1 MALCRSVLLCLLLP
15 LAAPAAPV
23 SFNRDIRPL
32 MSNTCFHCHGPD
44 ASHRKAKLR
53 LDVREEAL
61 KPGKS
66 GALPIVPGKPDESEI
81 LKRIFS
87 TDDDE
92 LMPPPEE
99 HKPFTPGQ
107 KETFRRWVAEGA
119 VYEPHW
125 AYTPLIRPAP
135 PDVQDAA
142 WPKNEID
149 RFIRAQQEK
158 QHLTPSSEADRRTLL
173 RRLSLDLTGLPPA
186 PEEVEAFVNDQ
197 RPDAWERQV
206 DRLLASPHYG
216 ERMAVAWLDV
226 VRFSDTV
233 GYHGD
238 QNQRIFPYRDY
249 VINAYNSN
257 KPFDQF
263 TREQLAGDLLP
274 HPTEEQLIAT
284 GFNRLNMVTR
294 EGGAQPG
301 EYLAKYGADRTRV
314 VGTAWLGS
322 TFGCAE
328 CHDHKF
334 DPISAKDF
342 YSLQSFF
349 ADVKQWGV
357 YSEYQYTPN
366 PELRGYSN
374 DHPFPPEIEVENR
387 WLLDKA
393 ARTAAE
399 QRIRIAEA
407 AAQRAINP
415 AATAQ
420 FQSWLTASQT
430 FSRQHPT
437 GWVSAVPEVTF
448 TTARTAP
455 KNQRA
460 RPEAQPVAAGVPA
473 AAPDAPP
480 ALAPVPPSPTVQQD
494 GTIVLQPGKPDD
506 LTLHFQPGAIT
517 LAALRLEIL
526 PAPGQDHLNGTVTLA
541 ANLHRPGAL
550 KPEPVSFR
558 FADSATKAERYANGS
573 PIPGIMSGW
582 KLAGV
587 PVSARPA
594 GVWLPEQPLILT
606 TGDTLTVS
614 LKAWPFPSLRIS
626 WSPYAPPVPA
636 GADAWLTALTAA
648 LNDPRGANLAHVNE
662 AWLASTAADPAAFAD
677 YQRLAGKRRDYSEG
691 RTKTLVTQA
700 MAPLTV
706 RVRPRG
712 NWQDESGEIT
722 PPATPHFLPGP
733 KPADG
738 QRLTRL
744 DLADWIASPE
754 NPLTARTVMNRLWKQ
769 LFGTGLSSVV
779 DDLGAQGEPPSHPE
793 LLDWLAAEFRD
804 SGWNTKHLI
813 RLLVTSTTYRQH
825 SSQRVEYKDLDPA
838 NRLLAS
844 QNPRRLEAEFVR
856 DNALTIAGLLNPEIG
871 GPSIK
876 PWQPP
881 GYYVNLQ
888 FPDRDY
894 QANQDG
900 GQWRRGVY
908 MHWQRTF
915 LHPMLANF
923 DAPMRDECAAARMVS
938 NTPQQALTLL
948 NDPTFTEAARVL
960 AQRLLGS
967 PALDDTARLQ
977 HAWQLALARPPTSAE
992 LASILAYLQTQR
1004 ETFAKTPEDAAKVTK
1019 IGLAP
1024 GAPALAPAELA
1035 AWTAT
1040 CRVILN
1046 LHETITRF

>member
-1 MALCRSVLLCLLLP
+1 MALCRSALLCLLLP

-61 KPGKS
+61 LPGKS

-99 HKPFTPGQ
+99 HKPFTPEQ

-125 AYTPLIRPAP
+125 AYTPVIRPTP
-135 PDVQDAA
+135 PAVQDAA
-142 WPKNEID
+142 WPENDID
-149 RFIRAQQEK
+149 RFVRAQQEK
-158 QHLTPSSEADRRTLL
+158 QGLTPSPETDRRTLL
-173 RRLSLDLTGLPPA
+173 RRVSLDLTGLPPA
-186 PEEVEAFVNDQ
+186 PSEVEAFVNDQ

-249 VINAYNSN
+249 VIDAYNNN

-274 HPTEEQLIAT
+274 NPTGEQLIAT

-301 EYLAKYGADRTRV
+301 EYLAKYGADRSRV

-342 YSLQSFF
+342 YSLQAFF

-357 YSEYQYTPN
+357 YSEYNYTPN

-374 DHPFPPEIEVENR
+374 DHPFPPELEVENR

-393 ARTAAE
+393 ARSAAE

-407 AAQRAINP
+407 AAQRAIHP
-415 AATAQ
+415 AATTA
-420 FQSWLTASQT
+420 FQAWLATSQS
-430 FSRQHPT
+430 FSRQYPA
-437 GWVSAVPEVTF
+437 GWVSAGPAMTL
-448 TTARTAP
+448 TTARNASKTP
-455 KNQRA
+455 RA
-460 RPEAQPVAAGVPA
+460 KPAA
-473 AAPDAPP
+473 AAPDAP
-480 ALAPVPPSPTVQQD
+480 APPPPIVQDD
-494 GTIVLQPGKPDD
+494 GTIVLPAGPPDD
-506 LTLHFQPGAIT
+506 LTLTFQPGAGT
-517 LAALRLEIL
+517 VAALRLEIL
-526 PAPGQDHLNGTVTLA
+526 PSPDQDRFTGTVTLT
-541 ANLHRPGAL
+541 ANLQRGATAP
-550 KPEPVSFR
+550 PEPIRFR
-558 FADSATKAERYANGS
+558 FADSATKSERYDNGF

-587 PVSARPA
+587 PASARPT
-594 GVWLPEQPLILT
+594 GVWLPEQPLNLIA
-606 TGDTLTVS
+606 GDTLTLS
-614 LKAWPFPSLRIS
+614 LKAWPFRSLRVS

-636 GADAWLTALTAA
+636 ESAAWLT
-648 LNDPRGANLAHVNE
+648 NLASALADPQGAHLAYVNE
-662 AWLASTAADPAAFAD
+662 AWLSSTAADAAAYAD
-677 YQRLAGKRRDYSEG
+677 YQLLAGQRRGYAGG

-706 RVRPRG
+706 RILPRG
-712 NWQDESGEIT
+712 NWQDGTGEIT

-733 KPADG
+733 QPAEG

-744 DLADWIASPE
+744 DLANWIASPE

-769 LFGTGLSSVV
+769 LFGTGLSAVV

-793 LLDWLAAEFRD
+793 LLDWLATEFRD

-813 RLLVTSTTYRQH
+813 RLLVTSKTYRQH
-825 SSQRVEYKDLDPA
+825 SSQRMEYKDADPA

-856 DNALTIAGLLNPEIG
+856 DNALSIAGLLNPEIG

-881 GYYVNLQ
+881 GYYANLQ

-894 QANQDG
+894 RANTDG

-948 NDPTFTEAARVL
+948 NDPTFAEAARVF
-960 AQRLLGS
+960 AQRLLTH
-967 PALDDTARLQ
+967 PAQDDPARLR
-977 HAWQLALARPPTSAE
+977 HAWLLALARPPDPAE
-992 LASILAYLQTQR
+992 LDSILTYLKTQR
-1004 ETFAKTPEDAAKVTK
+1004 DTFTKTPEDAARV
-1019 IGLAP
+1019 IQAGSAP
-1024 GAPALAPAELA
+1024 GAPELAPAELA

>member
-1 MALCRSVLLCLLLP
+1 MALCRSALLCLLLP
-15 LAAPAAPV
+15 LTAPAAPV

-87 TDDDE
+87 TDEDE

-99 HKPFTPGQ
+99 HKPFTPEQ

-135 PDVQDAA
+135 PAVQDAA
-142 WPKNEID
+142 WPKNDID

-158 QHLTPSSEADRRTLL
+158 QGLTPSAEADRTTLL

-186 PEEVEAFVNDQ
+186 PAEVEAFVNDQ

-249 VINAYNSN
+249 VIDSYNNN

-274 HPTEEQLIAT
+274 HPTAEQLIAT

-342 YSLQSFF
+342 YSLQAFF

-357 YSEYQYTPN
+357 YSEYNYTPN

-415 AATAQ
+415 GATAA
-420 FQSWLTASQT
+420 FQTWLAASQN

-437 GWVSAVPEVTF
+437 GWVSPGPQITL
-448 TTARTAP
+448 TTARTP
-455 KNQRA
+455 RA
-460 RPEAQPVAAGVPA
+460 KAAAKPAA
-473 AAPDAPP
+473 AAPDATVSPP
-480 ALAPVPPSPTVQQD
+480 PTLSED
-494 GTIVLQPGKPDD
+494 GTIVLPPGPAED
-506 LTLHFQPGAIT
+506 LTLNVQPGAGIVAS
-517 LAALRLEIL
+517 LQLEIL
-526 PAPGQDHLNGTVTLA
+526 PAPDQDRFSGSVTLT
-541 ANLHRPGAL
+541 ANLQRQGAAA
-550 KPEPVSFR
+550 PEPIRFR
-558 FADSATKAERYANGS
+558 FADSATKSERYDNGF

-587 PVSARPA
+587 PASARPS
-594 GVWLPEQPLILT
+594 GVWLLEHPLTLT
-606 TGDTLTVS
+606 AGDTLTLS
-614 LKAWPFPSLRIS
+614 LKAWPFRSLRVS
-626 WSPYAPPVPA
+626 WSPFAAPVPA
-636 GADAWLTALTAA
+636 ESAAWLTALASA
-648 LNDPRGANLAHVNE
+648 LADPQGANLAQVNE
-662 AWLASTAADPAAFAD
+662 AWLTSTASDAAAYAD
-677 YQRLAGKRRDYSEG
+677 YQHLAGQRRGYAEG

-706 RVRPRG
+706 RVLPRG
-712 NWQDESGEIT
+712 NWQDETGEIT

-733 KPADG
+733 KPAAG

-744 DLADWIASPE
+744 DLANWIASPE

-769 LFGTGLSSVV
+769 FFGTGLSSVV

-813 RLLVTSTTYRQH
+813 RLLVTSNTYRQH

-856 DNALTIAGLLNPEIG
+856 DNALAIAGLLNPEIG

-881 GYYVNLQ
+881 GYYANLQ

-894 QANQDG
+894 RADEDG

-948 NDPTFTEAARVL
+948 NDPAFAEAARVF
-960 AQRLLGS
+960 AQRLLTS
-967 PALDDTARLQ
+967 PAPDDTARLR
-977 HAWQLALARPPTSAE
+977 HAWQLALARPAEPAE
-992 LASILAYLQTQR
+992 LDSILTYLKTQR
-1004 ETFAKTPEDAAKVTK
+1004 DIFTKTPADAAKVIK
-1019 IGLAP
+1019 AGSAP
-1024 GAPALAPAELA
+1024 GAAGVAPVELA

>member
-1 MALCRSVLLCLLLP
+1 MTLPRPIILLLLLP
-15 LAAPAAPV
+15 VSAIAGPAAPV

-53 LDVREEAL
+53 LDLREEAL

-66 GALPIVPGKPDESEI
+66 GELPIVPGKPEESGI
-81 LKRIFS
+81 MKRIFS
-87 TDDDE
+87 TDEDE

-99 HKPFTPGQ
+99 HKPFTPAQ

-125 AYTPLIRPAP
+125 AYTPLTRPAVP
-135 PDVQDAA
+135 TPKDTAWGKNPIDA
-142 WPKNEID
+142 
-149 RFIRAQQEK
+149 FIRVRQETQQ
-158 QHLTPSSEADRRTLL
+158 LIPSPEAGKSTVL
-173 RRLSLDLTGLPPA
+173 RRLNLDLTGLPPA
-186 PEEVEAFVNDQ
+186 PAEVDAYVNDQ
-197 RPDAWERQV
+197 RPDALERQV
-206 DRLLASPHYG
+206 DRLLASPHFG
-216 ERMAVAWLDV
+216 ERMAVAWLDI

-249 VINAYNSN
+249 VIDAYNNN

-274 HPTEEQLIAT
+274 QPTEEQLIAT

-314 VGTAWLGS
+314 VGTAWLGA

-342 YSLQSFF
+342 YSLQAFF

-357 YSEYQYTPN
+357 YSEYNYTPN
-366 PELRGYSN
+366 PELRNYTN
-374 DHPFPPEIEVENR
+374 DHPFPPELEVENR
-387 WLLDKA
+387 WLRDKA
-393 ARTAAE
+393 ARATAD
-399 QRIRIAEA
+399 QRILIAEA
-407 AAQRAINP
+407 SARRAVNPSSTEEYEAWLAANQVFTN
-415 AATAQ
+415 
-420 FQSWLTASQT
+420 
-430 FSRQHPT
+430 QHPT
-437 GWVSAVPEVTF
+437 GWVSAPPELGLTAVKPKASNASSDKVTLQQG
-448 TTARTAP
+448 ADP
-455 KNQRA
+455 KTS
-460 RPEAQPVAAGVPA
+460 P
-473 AAPDAPP
+473 APP
-480 ALAPVPPSPTVQQD
+480 TPFTVQPD
-494 GTIVLQPGKPDD
+494 GTVILQSGKPEDVA
-506 LTLHFQPGAIT
+506 LTYNPGAGT
-517 LAALRLEIL
+517 LAALKLEIL
-526 PAPGQDHLNGTVTLA
+526 PMEGEDRFTGTVMLS
-541 ANLHRPGAL
+541 ANLLRQDSP
-550 KPEPVSFR
+550 KPETISFR
-558 FADSATKAERYANGS
+558 FADSATKADRYANGFA
-573 PIPGIMSGW
+573 IPEIVSGW
-582 KLAGV
+582 KLSEV
-587 PVSARPA
+587 PANARPQ
-594 GVWLPEQPLILT
+594 GVWLIENPLTLAA
-606 TGDTLTVS
+606 GDTLTVS
-614 LKAWPFPSLRIS
+614 LKAFPFRSLRVS
-626 WSPYAPPVPA
+626 WSPFAPPVPA
-636 GADAWLTALTAA
+636 GADAWLATLTKALK
-648 LNDPRGANLAHVNE
+648 DPQGAHLAILNE
-662 AWLASTAADPAAFAD
+662 AWLTGTSADTAAFQSYQALAA
-677 YQRLAGKRRDYSEG
+677 QRRQYSEG
-691 RTKTLVTQA
+691 RTKTLVTKA
-700 MAPLTV
+700 MQPITV

-712 NWQDESGEIT
+712 NWQDDSGEIT

-733 KPADG
+733 QPPEG
-738 QRLTRL
+738 QRLSRL
-744 DLADWIASPE
+744 DLANWITSPE

-769 LFGTGLSSVV
+769 FFGIGLSAVV

-804 SGWNTKHLI
+804 SGWNTKHMI
-813 RLLVTSTTYRQH
+813 RLLVTSATYRQH
-825 SSQRVEYKDLDPA
+825 SSQRLEYKDLDPA

-856 DNALTIAGLLNPEIG
+856 DNALSIAGLLNPELG

-876 PWQPP
+876 PYQPG

-888 FPDRDY
+888 FPNRDY
-894 QANQDG
+894 EADQDA

-923 DAPMRDECAAARMVS
+923 DAPMRDECAATRMVS

-948 NDPTFTEAARVL
+948 NDPTFAEAARVF
-960 AQRLLGS
+960 AQRILIS
-967 PALDDTARLQ
+967 PANDDTARLQ
-977 HAWQLALARPPTSAE
+977 HAWQLALARQPTDTE
-992 LASILAYLQTQR
+992 LKSILTYLQAQR
-1004 ETFAKTPEDAAKVTK
+1004 DIFAKTPGDAAKVIK

-1024 GAPALAPAELA
+1024 ASSALPAVELA
-1035 AWTAT
+1035 AWIST
-1040 CRVILN
+1040 CRVVLN